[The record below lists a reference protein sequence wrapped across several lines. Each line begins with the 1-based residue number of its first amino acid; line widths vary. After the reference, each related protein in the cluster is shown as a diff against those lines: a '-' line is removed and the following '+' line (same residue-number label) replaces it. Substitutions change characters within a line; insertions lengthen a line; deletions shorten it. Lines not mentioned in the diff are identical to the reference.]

1 MLWQVRS
8 QGLEGTDFALANIWN
23 SNS

>member
-8 QGLEGTDFALANIWN
+8 QGLEATDGALANIWN